1 MKGHS
6 VISPNA
12 KSTPARPPREF
23 KPLSHDRAM
32 QLALDRA
39 RAAQPPMRA
48 RAGKAGQPYDGWN
61 DERTKER

>member
-12 KSTPARPPREF
+12 KPAPARPPREF

-32 QLALDRA
+32 QVALDRA
-39 RAAQPPMRA
+39 RAAQPPMSPL
-48 RAGKAGQPYDGWN
+48 AGKAGQPWN
-61 DERTKER
+61 SSHDQ